1 MNTII
6 EFVNNFK
13 ADDAVL
19 IMFDWNGRH
28 AEEFIDRNL
37 DFRRQILNYFI
48 GHKSEF
54 CLYLIC
60 VLYEAET
67 EFSRE
72 AWAIHPVVRDLA
84 QELLE
89 GGRTKYVKEYLLG
102 MGCGMDAYICVRII
116 KLSAASRKELL
127 QYCDTYSPE
136 TDGFPSYEVV
146 EIFKDFLLD
155 MPS

>member
-19 IMFDWNGRH
+19 IMFDWNGQH
-28 AEEFIDRNL
+28 SKDFVDRNL
-37 DFRRQILNYFI
+37 GFRRQVLDYFI
-48 GHKSEF
+48 EHKSEF
-54 CLYLIC
+54 CLDLIC

-67 EFSRE
+67 ELSRE
-72 AWAIHPVVRDLA
+72 AWAIHPVVSTLA

-89 GGRTKYVKEYLLG
+89 RGRTKYIKEYLLG
-102 MGCGMDAYICVRII
+102 MGCGMDAYICVRMI

-127 QYCDTYSPE
+127 EYCDTYSLD
-136 TDGFPSYEVV
+136 TDGFPSHEVI
-146 EIFKDFLLD
+146 EIFKGFLLD
-155 MPS
+155 MPP